1 MDKDLQRRID
11 KANEEYL
18 SEPTEG
24 SVSDDSNEMAYTPT
38 DMYQDARNA
47 RYEANKARFPKGS
60 NPKVLF
66 DTQTVVAS
74 LAPAHKKAKDDSE
87 LLLANGDKQ
96 RAGYVKDQYLE
107 EKFLPAIEAIANMH
121 SVDELLNSKKALD
134 MFDEY
139 ASLDNKSGTGYTASF
154 LKTLHKEDRGS
165 FSGTSDSM
173 VRDGIKEM
181 MLAANND
188 KIRSAIDIAKKLKSK
203 IDSGDNIASQEDYEL
218 IQKVVLRA

>member
-1 MDKDLQRRID
+1 MGSKNRLAKCLVPIIQSYITEDTRGYLEPFVGGANMID
-11 KANEEYL
+11 KIQCN
-18 SEPTEG
+18 
-24 SVSDDSNEMAYTPT
+24 
-38 DMYQDARNA
+38 
-47 RYEANKARFPKGS
+47 NKIGC
-60 NPKVLF
+60 
-66 DTQTVVAS
+66 DI
-74 LAPAHKKAKDDSE
+74 HKPLIALLNKAKDDSE

-107 EKFLPAIEAIANMH
+107 EKFLPAIETIANMH

-165 FSGTSDSM
+165 FSGTSDSV